1 MSLPRQLIECEL
13 TLRHDD
19 PLMRDHRV
27 HGVRVMPGVTFLDI
41 VTRLV
46 RARGGEAERCALRD
60 VLFIEP
66 VVVTEEFDQRIRISL
81 TPEPDGTWRV
91 AGRSRRL
98 RGETPEGDWHT
109 NFEARLEMA
118 GEAAALPAPVSR
130 DLAALRGAAQREV
143 DADAAY
149 AISRQIDI
157 HHFEFMKGLGRAW
170 VGKDF
175 VVADLHLSTLAADY
189 LDHFWAHPAYLDA
202 ATVVFLL
209 AQHRDETKARPFI
222 PLTIERFTTTGR
234 LPERC
239 TVVIDRRRAQVES
252 DDLVWGDLELY
263 DADGLRLARLEKIC
277 YKHIRSHELI
287 TRLARGEGPG
297 AEVEVR
303 GEDRTN
309 RADRTDRVG
318 GTTVEVVRAL
328 VAGALGREPAGV
340 ALESG
345 FYDQGLDSTHLLKL
359 VRELETR
366 LGERLYPTLLFEYST
381 VAALAEYLEGR
392 FGPRLVATGAGTGGT
407 DTPGVAAGTELLC
420 LEAGWRPAALAE
432 SEGAADLVFVE
443 ERDLAGGWRQLWPEA
458 VAVVAGNDFGWRDGR
473 TVMMRR
479 AHAEDAAR
487 LFDDLAARGRAAGRA
502 LFLWAWHEPAGIQEA
517 VDVGV
522 GSLLVLAQAALKRR
536 LGLDWV
542 AGHAA
547 HPLLA
552 AVSGFARTLF
562 RENPRLVLRTVERGG
577 DWRPDAAACARLA
590 AEWTPRPEWDAQVRW
605 RAGAREVRGWRE
617 NATAAGAA
625 AGLPLRAG
633 GVYLITGGAGGLAR
647 IFAAALRAQE
657 PAAKLV
663 LAGRSAPALDKAAE
677 LARLGAEYRVCDVAD
692 EATVAR
698 LVAEVRAAHG
708 AIRGV
713 LHTAGVL
720 RDGQVPG
727 KTREQL
733 DTVLRPKVQ
742 GTLALDRALADEPL
756 DFFVLFSSTAAA
768 MGSAGQSDYSFANA
782 FLDAWAEEREALRRA
797 GARSGQT
804 LSVNWPLWA
813 EGGMTVDEATRAD
826 LAAHSGM
833 MPLRSA
839 DGVAALARGLAS
851 GAAGWLVAAG
861 DAAKLRGALRL
872 GAVEELTDRPDRADP
887 TDRTDRATE
896 LPEGAVAI
904 IGVAGRYPGAR
915 TPAELWARLR
925 AGEDLIRE
933 IPADRWDHAALYDP
947 DRTKKGRVY
956 SKWGGFLEDFDRF
969 EPKFFNLSPR
979 EAELLDPQER
989 LFLQTAWQT
998 FENAGYNPAGKALRE
1013 TGVFVG
1019 VMWNQYQLFGA
1030 EELLRGNPVAPNF
1043 STASIANRVSYA
1055 LNLSGPSLALDTMCS
1070 SSLTAIHLA
1079 CESLRRGECKAA
1091 LAGGVSL
1098 SLHPAKY
1105 LFLAENQMASSDG
1118 RCRTFGEGGDGY
1130 VPGEGV
1136 GAVLLKPLAQAVAD
1150 GDVIHGVIRAT
1161 AVNHGGKASGFTVPA
1176 PRAQATVVETALAR
1190 AGVDPRRIG
1199 YIEAHGTG
1207 TSLGDPIEMAGLETA
1222 FRGAGRPAGSCA
1234 IGSVKSNFGHLEA
1247 AAGVAGLTKV
1257 LLQFEHGELAPS
1269 LHAETLN
1276 PHIDFA
1282 RSVFR
1287 VQRERAAW
1295 PKPSGG
1301 GARVAGVSSF
1311 GAGGSN
1317 AHVVVEEWAED
1328 RTDRTD
1334 LTNGAAE
1341 LIVVSAEGE
1350 AALRELAGALAET
1363 VERGAG
1369 RGMRLRDLAFTL
1381 QTGRDG
1387 RTLRRAFAAKD
1398 LAEAVRGLRALA
1410 AGGRVEAPA
1419 EAAEWLGGAGV
1430 DWAARWKAGRARR
1443 VALPGYPFRGERY
1456 WLPVAPNGVGRR
1468 PRLHPLLD
1476 GWSGAASLAE
1486 GVVFTKRFVLTEP
1499 VLDQHRVRG
1508 RAVLPGVAH
1517 VEMAYAALAEV
1528 AAPEEQVLTKLFWQA
1543 PVVVDEAGCE
1553 VRVTLRKTE
1562 AGIAFA
1568 LESADGARVYSQG
1581 VFVRREGRA
1590 EERLELARLAAGGR
1604 ELAKET
1610 GDYYA
1615 RHAAT
1620 GVAYGS
1626 MYRLVRSLRRQ
1637 GDEVLAELE
1646 LGEEWTRELGRYR
1659 MHPGL
1664 FDAAL
1669 HATADLMDGF
1679 GAGAAPL
1686 LPFAAGE
1693 VEWLRPL
1700 PARLRAYAVKAGYN
1714 LCHVA
1719 LLDEDGR
1726 VCAKVKNLAARE
1738 QGAEPGAV
1746 VSAEEF
1752 RPQFYRPRW
1761 TPVAR
1766 ATGAAARGGRM
1777 ALLACDAPAAA
1788 VRVLQDALAARGVR
1802 VEVSAVDVA
1811 GGKTPEISALDEIVL
1826 VVGREGAG
1834 AQPRAADEE
1843 ALLALAHRLARAVAA
1858 AGRPA
1863 GLRLVTDGVLGD
1875 DAAGRWPRGASLHG
1889 FLRTAAGEIPAL
1901 RLAGV
1906 DVPLRELAGPDGERL
1921 AGEILAEPAGNRG
1934 REVLFRGGRRL
1945 ERRLDPVQ
1953 LPAPAGRTF
1962 RSRGV
1967 YWIIGGLGH
1976 VGRALALHL
1985 AEQAQARI
1993 VLSGRRALDAEGK
2006 AHVRALEAAGAEVLY
2021 VQADAGDPAAMA
2033 RADAAARERFGAVH
2047 GVFLSAVHLLSRHV
2061 VNLTAEELGASVAPK
2076 IQATA
2081 WAVERWRAEPLD
2093 FLAVFS
2099 SASTFEVNLGQAAYV
2114 AGGMFQDALVRSA
2127 MARLPFPVRLINW
2140 GYWASIA
2147 TFKEN
2152 MAERLAAAGVRPLRP
2167 TDGLAALERVLAGPA
2182 EQVLVLDMDE
2192 PLLRRLG
2199 VEFPGDAVG
2208 GARVPL
2214 SGRTVQRAAAE
2225 APAKSGDQASVRT
2238 VESHVRGVFAAALK
2252 LRAADLDANATYDV
2266 YGIDSLVVTDI
2277 TRRLETDFGELP
2289 ATLLF
2294 QFGTIAKLSAH
2305 LAAQHAE
2312 ACARVTAQARAVTA
2326 PAAVFGTAVA
2336 SGEGEET
2343 RTDRTD
2349 GADAT
2354 YGTEAGD
2361 DIAVIGVAC
2370 RFAEAGT
2377 LDEFW
2382 ANLMAGRCS
2391 VGEAPAERRQ
2401 TGVAAAGSF
2410 LRDVDKFD
2418 AGFFRITPA
2427 EAEVI
2432 DPQAR
2437 LVLEAAGTALED
2449 AACSSAR
2456 LERAGRKVGVFVGV
2470 MNSDY
2475 PLLDAADLA
2484 AWQGAVTGYS
2494 AIANRVSFHFDL
2506 RGPSLAL
2513 DTACSSSLTALHLAC
2528 QSLRA
2533 GECRLALAGGVN
2545 LMLHPKHPA
2554 ALAGMGM
2561 ISPTGRCRA
2570 FGAGAD
2576 GMVPGEGVGVLLL
2589 KPLAEARRDGD
2600 PIRAV
2605 IKGTAANAGG
2615 RTGGFTVPN
2624 PSAQAEVVAEAL
2636 RRAAVPP
2643 ETVTYLEAHGTG
2655 TPLGDPIELAGL
2667 AEAFAGRAAEAR
2679 CALGSVK
2686 GNLGHLESAAGIAGV
2701 CKVIAQFRAGRIAPS
2716 LFAENLNPKLRLER
2730 TPFFVAR
2737 EGMEWARGQ
2746 DAQGRPVPRRAGV
2759 SSFGAGGA
2767 NAHVVLEE
2775 WVEGEDRMDRTDRT
2789 DRSERIGLS
2798 AKTPEALRERARRLR
2813 EFLAAHPGTGL
2824 VDVARTLR
2832 EGRDPMPVKWGARVR
2847 SIGELVARLDA
2858 FVAGRD
2864 AGDAVPEAGADA
2876 AGEGGR
2882 LIALP
2887 TYPFARERHWLAKA
2901 AADGAA
2907 KTDWTDRTGAA
2918 EGPELVFE
2926 RAEWVEAA
2934 PMAVEAGGGRR
2945 VLVLAGAGD
2954 AWVEAYRGRAD
2965 RVVTVRAGRVFRRVT
2980 TGCFEIAPG
2989 SARDAASLAQA
3000 LAAEGVRPDVVV
3012 NAWAEK
3018 AFVPNGTA
3026 VAVQMEKGPLTW
3038 ITLLGALRREQAGVL
3053 DCVQVVPGGR
3063 EDPGWRAAAGFG
3075 RSLMRE
3081 DGRIRFRVLGGP
3093 DAAVALGAAGDVVCG
3108 EAGRAWEL
3116 RRAPGGAPRRMG
3128 EGWRERGIYLITG
3141 GAGGLGRKTA
3151 RLLARE
3157 FGARLV
3163 LAGRSRPDAATEAL
3177 LAELRGLGGEAVYV
3191 AADVATEA
3199 GARRAVEEVKTRF
3212 GALHGVVHAAGVI
3225 RDGFLLRKPAEDA
3238 RAVLAPKVQ
3247 AAVWLDAATRDEA
3260 LEVFVLFSSF
3270 VATAGN
3276 AGQTD
3281 YAYANGFLD
3290 GFAVWR
3296 AAQVGAGRRRGATV
3310 SIGWGPWSD
3319 GGMRPAGAEDGAMMP
3334 DHPQVRAFSD
3344 EAGLAVLRAAA
3355 GAGEAHFTAEL
3366 RTAKI
3371 AEHKTATESPG
3382 TGEEKTPAVD
3392 LAAVE
3397 RLLTRLMAEVTKIPV
3412 ARLEPRVSFEDFGID
3427 SIVVMK
3433 FNQRLAALA
3442 GGELPRTL
3450 LYESR
3455 NLREMAT
3462 YLCREYG
3469 GLMAKAVAGGDE
3481 SGAASGAASAPAA
3494 GAGLKV
3500 AAGPATVAGRGVAK
3514 LDQADRADLTDR
3526 ADRSHG
3532 TERETRRTDGIAVIG
3547 MACRF
3552 PGAETVEA
3560 FWDNLLQGRD
3570 AVRAVE
3576 GTRWPADPEGRIYCK
3591 AGGMLE
3597 GVDEFDPQFFN
3608 LSPREAKT
3616 IDPQERLFLQTTW
3629 HALED
3634 AGYPKQRLHALGGGE
3649 GLGAPVG
3656 VFVGV
3661 TTNDYALLEGA
3672 EGARGQ
3678 ALPWSIANRVSYFL
3692 DLAGPSLPVDTACSS
3707 SLTAV
3712 HLAVESL
3719 RRGECR
3725 MAIVGG
3731 VNLYLHPAKLAAA
3744 CQLQMLSRKG
3754 RCRSFGAEAD
3764 GYVPGEGVGTVIL
3777 KPLADAER
3785 DGDRIHGVIR
3795 STAVN
3800 HGGRTHGYTVPN
3812 PRAQVALVRA
3822 ALKAANVDAR
3832 TVSYVEAHGTGT
3844 ALGDPIEVRGLAQA
3858 FRADT
3863 SDRGFCALGSV
3874 KSNIGHLEAAA
3885 GVAGLIKNL
3894 LQLRHRT
3901 LAPTLHAATVNP
3913 AIDFAETPFRLQRV
3927 CGEWVQPTGADGMP
3941 APRRAGLSSFGA
3953 GGANAHVIVEE
3964 YAGTAA
3970 VAGKDRTDRADRTDL
3985 TEEGPELLV
3994 FSARTEEALR
4004 ESLRAWQRFL
4014 ATPEAAATPWADLA
4028 HTLRVGREAW
4038 EERLAFVAP
4047 DRAALRAQIDAW
4059 VSGGE
4064 PVLPIWRGRA
4074 AAAGT
4079 GAASRLLENDE
4090 DAQAMIAQWV
4100 RKGKLAQLAELWVTG
4115 VGVDWSALPATAAG
4129 PRRIVALPGYAFAR
4143 VRCWLD
4149 APAAKAAAGREE
4161 LVPAMERVAGTT
4173 ARTDRADRTD
4183 PGIGYRP
4190 VWRVAPLGVEAAPAT
4205 GGRVLIVYP
4214 AGTER
4219 LVAALGEAHAGERVE
4234 TLALAGEATTW
4245 GAALAGLAEG
4255 ATIYFLGGLFAP
4267 AASAAA
4273 AAERLGDLAWLAETQ
4288 EAGVLSLFRLV
4299 RAAAER
4305 GLFQEAV
4312 TLKIVTGPVY
4322 PVRPEERSEP
4332 FAGPLAGLA
4341 KSLAKEYPRLRVAVL
4356 ELAAGEVFAPADEAA
4371 LRLLAEA
4378 VRTEPGRPDAAEVAW
4393 RAGRRYERVLEA
4405 AELEAV
4411 RAEPWVEGGV
4421 YAIVGGASGI
4431 GFELSRDLARRY
4443 HARVAW
4449 IGRRAPDETIT
4460 RRQAEIAELGG
4471 EALYVQADVT
4481 DLAATE
4487 RAAAAVRAR
4496 FGPVRGL
4503 VHSALVIEEN
4513 ILERMSEATLRRGLA
4528 AKVTGTAVLWRVF
4541 GGERLDFM
4549 LLHSSA
4555 QAFIGN
4561 PGQGNYTAA
4570 CHFMDAF
4577 AWAAAAVAPFPVR
4590 TIDWGWWGEVGHG
4603 ARPEYQKRF
4612 PAGGL
4617 RSIGAEEGLAALNA
4631 VLRGEAV
4638 QVLALKARPAF
4649 LSGIGVD
4656 LGSRARRQT
4665 SGGRAVALAP
4675 CAARLAMPTP
4685 EPAELARLS
4694 EAFAAFEQLGFALL
4708 LGAFRRMGVFL
4719 APGERWTLE
4728 ALERRLELRP
4738 NYRRLLCALV
4748 HVLEKAGLAAAE
4760 GAEWVTTARGAA
4772 EGFAATP
4779 EPVTSA
4785 EALAQAHPNLAG
4797 HARLLGVV
4805 LAAYPEILRG
4815 ERAAVEVLFP
4825 NSSTALMERI
4835 YTGNVVAAYYSG
4847 LVARAVV
4854 SHVEAALPGLAAGG
4868 RLTIVEAGAG
4878 TGGTSAAVLE
4888 ALRPWADRVRYLY
4901 TDVSPAFAR
4910 HFAQRFAAR
4919 YPFAEFKVLDASRD
4933 VAAQGF
4939 VPGEADLVLA
4949 ANALHATP
4957 RMAVT
4962 LREVKRLLKRGGWL
4976 VLDEVAEVQDYATLA
4991 FGLFDGWWLYEDA
5004 ENRLPDSPLI
5014 ASATWEALLAE
5025 AGFAPV
5031 VHVADPRLAG
5041 TGLGHDILVAE
5052 SDGWVS
5058 EAAGATERGE
5068 AVERGGEVRAQA
5080 EGGARTEDR
5089 TYRTDGTEKALAA
5102 PAPMGAAELAEAVA
5116 RGVEAELRTVL
5127 ELEGPE
5133 LDRDRAFIDFGVD
5146 SILAIDIAN
5155 RLNVRFAVRL
5165 RPTDLYSHASLR
5177 KLSARICA
5185 LGGRVAAK
5193 AEKARIEEPH
5203 GTEGPQGTP
5212 GRKGNGHAAARGQE
5226 AMLAL
5231 LRDLQA
5237 GRRTV
5242 DDVDRAWEN
5251 N

>member
-1 MSLPRQLIECEL
+1 MPLPRQLIECEL
-13 TLRHDD
+13 TLRHED

-41 VTRLV
+41 VTRLA

-66 VVVTEEFDQRIRISL
+66 VVVTPEFDQRIRISL

-98 RGETPEGDWHT
+98 RGETPEGEWHA
-109 NFEARLEMA
+109 NFEAMLETA
-118 GEAAALPAPVSR
+118 GGAAALPAPASR
-130 DLAALRGAAQREV
+130 DLAALRAAAEREV
-143 DADAAY
+143 DVDAAY

-170 VGKDF
+170 VGEDF
-175 VVADLHLSTLAADY
+175 VFADLRLSGIAAEY

-222 PLTIERFTTTGR
+222 PLTIGRFTTTGR

-239 TVVIDRRRAQVES
+239 TVVIDRRRAQVDS
-252 DDLVWGDLELY
+252 DDLVWGDLELH
-263 DADGLRLARLEKIC
+263 DEQGRCLARLEKIC

-297 AEVEVR
+297 VE
-303 GEDRTN
+303 EN
-309 RADRTDRVG
+309 RAERTDRTDQTDRTEG
-318 GTTVEVVRAL
+318 ATTVGVVRAL
-328 VAGALGREPAGV
+328 VAGAIGREPAGV
-340 ALESG
+340 ALEGG

-359 VRELETR
+359 VRELEAR

-381 VAALAEYLEGR
+381 VAALAEYLEER
-392 FGPRLVATGAGTGGT
+392 FGDRLVTVEVEKHETTKPASSDGA
-407 DTPGVAAGTELLC
+407 ELLC
-420 LEAGWRPAALAE
+420 LEAEWRPAALAQAE
-432 SEGAADLVFVE
+432 AAADLVFVE
-443 ERDLAGGWRQLWPEA
+443 ERDLAGGWRELWPEA
-458 VAVVAGNDFGWRDGR
+458 VAVVAGAGFGWRDAR
-473 TVMMRR
+473 TVTMRP
-479 AHAEDAAR
+479 AQAEDAAR
-487 LFDDLAARGRAAGRA
+487 LFDDLAARGRVAERA
-502 LFLWAWHEPAGIQEA
+502 LFLWGWHAPAGIEAA
-517 VDVGV
+517 VDAGV
-522 GSLLVLAQAALKRR
+522 GSLLALAQAALKRR
-536 LGLDWV
+536 LALDWV
-542 AGHAA
+542 VGHAT
-547 HPLLA
+547 HPLLT

-562 RENPRLVLRTVERGG
+562 RENPRLMLRTVERGCE
-577 DWRPDAAACARLA
+577 WRPDAAACARLA
-590 AEWTPRPEWDAQVRW
+590 AEWTSRPEWDAQVRW
-605 RAGAREVRGWRE
+605 RAGQREVRSWRE
-617 NATAAGAA
+617 SDAVGAA
-625 AGLPLRAG
+625 EKLPLRG
-633 GVYLITGGAGGLAR
+633 DGVYLITGGAGGLAR

-657 PAAKLV
+657 PAARIV
-663 LAGRSAPALDKAAE
+663 LAGRSVLAADKAAE
-677 LARLGAEYRVCDVAD
+677 LSRLGADYRVCDVAD
-692 EATVAR
+692 EAAAAR
-698 LVAEVRAAHG
+698 LVAEVRATRG
-708 AIRGV
+708 PIRGV

-720 RDGQVPG
+720 RDAQVPG

-733 DTVLRPKVQ
+733 DAVLRPKVQ
-742 GTLALDRALADEPL
+742 GTLALDKALAGEPL

-797 GARSGQT
+797 GARSGRT

-813 EGGMTVDEATRAD
+813 NGGMTVDEATRAD
-826 LAAHSGM
+826 LAAHTGM
-833 MPLRSA
+833 VPLQSE

-872 GAVEELTDRPDRADP
+872 GMGVERADRLA
-887 TDRTDRATE
+887 DRTDRGDLTDPRTD

-933 IPADRWDHAALYDP
+933 IPADRWDHAGLYDP

-1118 RCRTFGEGGDGY
+1118 RCRSFGEGGDGY

-1190 AGVDPRRIG
+1190 AGVDAGRVG

-1207 TSLGDPIEMAGLETA
+1207 TSLGDPIEMAALETA
-1222 FRGAGRPAGSCA
+1222 FRAAGRPAGSCA

-1247 AAGVAGLTKV
+1247 AAGVAGLTKI

-1269 LHAETLN
+1269 LHAEKLN
-1276 PHIDFA
+1276 PHIDFV
-1282 RSVFR
+1282 RSAFR

-1295 PKPSGG
+1295 PKPADG
-1301 GARVAGVSSF
+1301 GARVAGASSF

-1317 AHVVVEEWAED
+1317 AHVVVEEWAGLED
-1328 RTDRTD
+1328 RTDRADRTD
-1334 LTNGAAE
+1334 LTDHKPE
-1341 LIVVSAEGE
+1341 LIVVSADGA
-1350 AALRELAGALAET
+1350 AALRELAGALAEA
-1363 VERGAG
+1363 VERAAG
-1369 RGMRLRDLAFTL
+1369 RGMRLPDLAFTL

-1387 RTLRRAFAAKD
+1387 RALRRAFSAKD
-1398 LAEAVRGLRALA
+1398 LAGAARGLRELA
-1410 AGGRVEAPA
+1410 AGGRGEAPA
-1419 EAAEWLGGAGV
+1419 EAAEWLGGANV
-1430 DWAARWKAGRARR
+1430 DWAARWSARKARR

-1456 WLPVAPNGVGRR
+1456 WLPVAPNGAGRR

-1486 GVVFTKRFVLTEP
+1486 GLVFTKRFVLTEP

-1508 RAVLPGVAH
+1508 QAVLPGVAH
-1517 VEMAYAALAEV
+1517 VEMAYAAVAEV
-1528 AAPEEQVLTKLFWQA
+1528 TVPEAQVLTKLFWRA
-1543 PVVVDEAGCE
+1543 PVSVDEAGNG
-1553 VRVTLRKTE
+1553 VRVVLRKTE

-1568 LESADGARVYSQG
+1568 LESPDGARVYSQG
-1581 VFVRREGRA
+1581 VFVERGGRT
-1590 EERLELARLAAGGR
+1590 EERLDVAQLAEGGR
-1604 ELAKET
+1604 ELAQ
-1610 GDYYA
+1610 DADVYYA

-1620 GVAYGS
+1620 GVAYGP
-1626 MYRLVRSLRRQ
+1626 MYRLVRSIRRQ
-1637 GDEVLAELE
+1637 GNEALAMLE
-1646 LGEEWTRELGRYR
+1646 LGDEWTRELGRFR

-1679 GAGAAPL
+1679 GGGAPL

-1719 LLDEDGR
+1719 LIDEDGR

-1738 QGAEPGAV
+1738 QAIAAEA
-1746 VSAEEF
+1746 AEL
-1752 RPQFYRPRW
+1752 RPRFYRPRW
-1761 TPVAR
+1761 TPVSRAAGAATPLGRVALFVCDAPGAAERALKEMLAAR
-1766 ATGAAARGGRM
+1766 GTRVDSMAVDGAAARLPDLG
-1777 ALLACDAPAAA
+1777 
-1788 VRVLQDALAARGVR
+1788 
-1802 VEVSAVDVA
+1802 
-1811 GGKTPEISALDEIVL
+1811 ALDEIVL
-1826 VVGREGAG
+1826 LVGREGVA
-1834 AQPRAADEE
+1834 AAADEE
-1843 ALLALAHRLARAVAA
+1843 ALLTWAHRLAQAVAV
-1858 AGRPA
+1858 AGRPV
-1863 GLRLVTDGVLGD
+1863 GLRLVTDGVLWD
-1875 DAAGRWPRGASLHG
+1875 DEAGNWPRGASLHG

-1901 RLAGV
+1901 RLACV
-1906 DVPLRELAGPDGERL
+1906 DLPLRDLAGPEGLRL
-1921 AGEILAEPAGNRG
+1921 AGEVLTEPGGNRVK
-1934 REVLFRGGRRL
+1934 EVLFRGGRRL
-1945 ERRLDPVQ
+1945 ERRLDPVE
-1953 LPAPAGRTF
+1953 LPAPSARPF
-1962 RSRGV
+1962 RRHGV
-1967 YWIIGGLGH
+1967 YWIVGGLGH

-1985 AEQAQARI
+1985 AEQAGARI
-1993 VLSGRRALDAEGK
+1993 VLSGRRVLDADGA

-2033 RADAAARERFGAVH
+2033 RADAAARERFGAVN
-2047 GVFLSAVHLLSRHV
+2047 GVFLSAVHLVSRHV
-2061 VNLTAEELGASVAPK
+2061 ANLTAEELRASVAPK

-2081 WAVERWRAEPLD
+2081 WVVERWRAEPLD

-2140 GYWASIA
+2140 GYWESIA

-2167 TDGLAALERVLAGPA
+2167 ADGLAALERVLAGSEA
-2182 EQVLVLDMDE
+2182 QVLVLDMDE

-2199 VEFPGDAVG
+2199 VEFPKDAVQAPSQ
-2208 GARVPL
+2208 ARQG
-2214 SGRTVQRAAAE
+2214 SGPPVAAM
-2225 APAKSGDQASVRT
+2225 APAGTAVAPGGT
-2238 VESHVRGVFAAALK
+2238 VEDYVRGVFAAALK
-2252 LRAADLDANATYDV
+2252 LRAADLDPEATYDV
-2266 YGIDSLVVTDI
+2266 YGIDSLVVTEI
-2277 TRRLETDFGELP
+2277 TRRLEADFGELP

-2312 ACARVTAQARAVTA
+2312 ACARVTAQAVTA
-2326 PAAVFGTAVA
+2326 PAAVFGVGSAAVVGREDRTDLA
-2336 SGEGEET
+2336 DP
-2343 RTDRTD
+2343 TDRTD
-2349 GADAT
+2349 RSDGRA
-2354 YGTEAGD
+2354 E

-2370 RFAEAGT
+2370 RFAGADT

-2382 ANLMAGRCS
+2382 GNLAAGRCS

-2401 TGVAAAGSF
+2401 AGVSTAGSF

-2437 LVLEAAGTALED
+2437 LFLEAAGTALED
-2449 AACSSAR
+2449 AACSAAR
-2456 LERAGRKVGVFVGV
+2456 LDRAERKVGVFVGV

-2475 PLLDAADLA
+2475 PLLDAADMA

-2636 RRAAVPP
+2636 RRAAVSP

-2667 AEAFAGRAAEAR
+2667 AEAYAGRAAEAR
-2679 CALGSVK
+2679 CAIGSVK

-2701 CKVIAQFRAGRIAPS
+2701 CKVIAQFHAGRIAPS
-2716 LFAENLNPKLRLER
+2716 LFAETLNPKLRLER

-2737 EGMEWARGQ
+2737 EAMEWVRGR

-2775 WVEGEDRMDRTDRT
+2775 WVGAENRTDRGDPTDRT
-2789 DRSERIGLS
+2789 DLIDGRAEIGLS

-2813 EFLAAHPGTGL
+2813 EYLIAHPETAL
-2824 VDVARTLR
+2824 ADVARTLR
-2832 EGRDPMPVKWGARVR
+2832 EGRDPMPLKWGVRVCSLR
-2847 SIGELVARLDA
+2847 ELDARLEA
-2858 FVAGRD
+2858 FTTGRE
-2864 AGDAVPEAGADA
+2864 AGDAMPQAGVAGADA
-2876 AGEGGR
+2876 ALPGGR

-2887 TYPFARERHWLAKA
+2887 TYPFARERHWLA
-2901 AADGAA
+2901 GAGEGTA
-2907 KTDWTDRTGAA
+2907 KTDRTGMTE
-2918 EGPELVFE
+2918 EGKLVFE
-2926 RAEWVEAA
+2926 RAEWVDAGPAPQAQARAA
-2934 PMAVEAGGGRR
+2934 GRC
-2945 VLVLAGAGD
+2945 VLVLAGPGTGTM
-2954 AWVEAYRGRAD
+2954 WGEAYRGRGGS
-2965 RVVTVRAGRVFRRVT
+2965 VVMVRSGRAFRRVAEDI
-2980 TGCFEIAPG
+2980 FEIAPG
-2989 SARDAASLAQA
+2989 SAEDAARLAQA
-3000 LAAEGVRPDVVV
+3000 LTAAGLRPDLVV

-3026 VAVQMEKGPLTW
+3026 VAVQMAKGPLAW
-3038 ITLLGALRREQAGVL
+3038 ITLLGALRREQSGPL
-3053 DCVQVVPGGR
+3053 DCVHAVAGGR
-3063 EDPGWRAAAGFG
+3063 EDPAWRAAAGFG

-3081 DGRIRFRVLGGP
+3081 DGRIRYRVLGGP
-3093 DAAVALGAAGDVVCG
+3093 DGAAALDAAGEVACG
-3108 EAGRAWEL
+3108 EAGRVWEL
-3116 RRAPGGAPRRMG
+3116 RRTAGEAPRAVSG
-3128 EGWRERGIYLITG
+3128 GWRERGVYLITG

-3151 RLLARE
+3151 RMLASE
-3157 FGARLV
+3157 FRARLV
-3163 LAGRSRPDAATEAL
+3163 LAGRSPADAATEAL
-3177 LAELRGLGGEAVYV
+3177 LAGLRGLGGEAVYV
-3191 AADVATEA
+3191 TADVSTEA
-3199 GARRAVEEVKTRF
+3199 GARRAVAEAKARF
-3212 GALHGVVHAAGVI
+3212 GALHGVVHAAGLI
-3225 RDGFLLRKPAEDA
+3225 RDGFLLRKPVEDA
-3238 RAVLAPKVQ
+3238 CAVLAPKVQ
-3247 AAVWLDAATRDEA
+3247 ATVWLDVATRGEA
-3260 LEVFVLFSSF
+3260 LELFVLFSSF

-3296 AAQVGAGRRRGATV
+3296 AAQVRAGRRRGATV
-3310 SIGWGPWSD
+3310 SIGWGPWRD

-3334 DHPQVRAFSD
+3334 DHPQTRAFSD
-3344 EAGLAVLRAAA
+3344 EAGLKVLRAAP

-3366 RTAKI
+3366 RAVEQAAGGG
-3371 AEHKTATESPG
+3371 AEASVPEISPAAD
-3382 TGEEKTPAVD
+3382 E
-3392 LAAVE
+3392 AAVE
-3397 RLLTRLMAEVTKIPV
+3397 RLLTRVMAEVTKLPA
-3412 ARLEPRVSFEDFGID
+3412 ARLEPRAPFEDFGID

-3455 NLREMAT
+3455 NLHEMAA
-3462 YLCREYG
+3462 YLCREYAAA
-3469 GLMAKAVAGGDE
+3469 MAKAVAGGG
-3481 SGAASGAASAPAA
+3481 GAEPKAAARAVTAPAA
-3494 GAGLKV
+3494 V
-3500 AAGPATVAGRGVAK
+3500 AQVG
-3514 LDQADRADLTDR
+3514 TDR
-3526 ADRSHG
+3526 ADQ
-3532 TERETRRTDGIAVIG
+3532 TDRTDRLHERGRAGAVAVIG

-3560 FWDNLLQGRD
+3560 FWDNLRNGRD
-3570 AVRAVE
+3570 AVRAIE
-3576 GTRWPADPEGRIYCK
+3576 GTRWPADPEGRVYCQ
-3591 AGGMLE
+3591 AGGMLDR
-3597 GVDEFDPQFFN
+3597 VDEFDPQFFN
-3608 LSPREAKT
+3608 LSPREAKA
-3616 IDPQERLFLQTTW
+3616 IDPQERLFLQTAW

-3634 AGYPKQRLHALGGGE
+3634 AGYPKQRLQALGGGE

-3672 EGARGQ
+3672 EGTRGQ
-3678 ALPWSIANRVSYFL
+3678 SLPWSIANRVSYFL

-3712 HLAVESL
+3712 HLAAESL

-3764 GYVPGEGVGTVIL
+3764 GYVPGEGVGAVIL

-3785 DGDRIHGVIR
+3785 DGDQIHGVIR
-3795 STAVN
+3795 GTAVN

-3822 ALKAANVDAR
+3822 ALRAAGVDAR
-3832 TVSYVEAHGTGT
+3832 TLSYVEAHGTGT

-3863 SDRGFCALGSV
+3863 ADRGFCALGSV

-3885 GVAGLIKNL
+3885 GVAGLIKVL

-3913 AIDFAETPFRLQRV
+3913 AIDFGETPFRLQQA
-3927 CGEWVQPTGADGMP
+3927 CAAWVQPTAADGRP
-3941 APRRAGLSSFGA
+3941 VPRRAGLSSFGA

-3964 YAGTAA
+3964 WAGRTKD
-3970 VAGKDRTDRADRTDL
+3970 GPDRPDRTDH
-3985 TEEGPELLV
+3985 GSELLV

-4014 ATPEAAATPWADLA
+4014 AAPEAAAVPWRDLA

-4047 DRAALRAQIDAW
+4047 DRAALQAQIEALAA
-4059 VSGGE
+4059 GGE
-4064 PVLPIWRGRA
+4064 PVLPAWRGRA
-4074 AAAGT
+4074 AGA

-4100 RKGKLAQLAELWVTG
+4100 RKGKLAQLAELWVAG
-4115 VGVDWSALPATAAG
+4115 VGVDWAALPGSG
-4129 PRRIVALPGYAFAR
+4129 PRRIAALPKYVFAR
-4143 VRCWLD
+4143 VRCWV
-4149 APAAKAAAGREE
+4149 EE
-4161 LVPAMERVAGTT
+4161 RRVAAQAVVG
-4173 ARTDRADRTD
+4173 RTDRADLTD
-4183 PGIGYRP
+4183 LTDSTDLGICYRP
-4190 VWRVAPLGVEAAPAT
+4190 VWRPAPLQTRAGPT
-4205 GGRVLIVYP
+4205 GGRVLIVHP
-4214 AGTER
+4214 AGAER
-4219 LVAALGEAHAGERVE
+4219 LAEALRAAHADGRVE
-4234 TLALAGEATTW
+4234 TLLALAGEATGW
-4245 GAALAGLAEG
+4245 GPALAGFGEG
-4255 ATIYFLGGLFAP
+4255 TTIYFLGGLFAP
-4267 AASAAA
+4267 AASAEAA
-4273 AAERLGDLAWLAETQ
+4273 AGRLGDLEWLAATQ

-4322 PVRPEERSEP
+4322 PVLAGERSEP

-4341 KSLAKEYPRLRVAVL
+4341 KSLAKEYPRLRVAVI
-4356 ELAAGEVFAPADEAA
+4356 ELAAEEVFAPADEAA
-4371 LRLLAEA
+4371 LRRLATTLRA
-4378 VRTEPGRPDAAEVAW
+4378 EPGRPEAAEVAW
-4393 RAGRRYERVLEA
+4393 RAGRRYERVLEPVELA
-4405 AELEAV
+4405 AE
-4411 RAEPWVEGGV
+4411 RAEPWVAGGV
-4421 YAIVGGASGI
+4421 YVIVGGASGI
-4431 GFELSRDLARRY
+4431 GFELSRDLARRQG
-4443 HARVAW
+4443 ARLAW
-4449 IGRRAPDETIT
+4449 LGRRAVDETIA
-4460 RRQAEIAELGG
+4460 RRQAEIAALGG

-4481 DLAATE
+4481 DLASTE
-4487 RAAAAVRAR
+4487 NAAAAVRAR
-4496 FGPVRGL
+4496 FGPARGL

-4541 GGERLDFM
+4541 GREPLDFV

-4577 AWAAAAVAPFPVR
+4577 AWAADAVAPFPVR

-4617 RSIGAEEGLAALNA
+4617 RSIGATEGIATLHR
-4631 VLRGEAV
+4631 VLRGGTV

-4649 LSGIGVD
+4649 LTGIGAD
-4656 LGSRARRQT
+4656 LGTRARRQAT
-4665 SGGRAVALAP
+4665 GGRAVALAP
-4675 CAARLAMPTP
+4675 RAEDLAVPSP

-4694 EAFAAFEQLGFALL
+4694 DAFVAFERLGFTLL
-4708 LGAFRRMGVFL
+4708 LGAFRRMEVFH
-4719 APGERWTLE
+4719 APGERWTLA
-4728 ALERRLELRP
+4728 ALERRLKLRP

-4748 HVLEKAGLAAAE
+4748 HVLEKAGLVASDGE
-4760 GAEWVTTARGAA
+4760 EWVTTAQVAE
-4772 EGFAATP
+4772 EGFAMTP
-4779 EPVTSA
+4779 DPVSSA
-4785 EALAQAHPNLAG
+4785 EALALAHPNLAG

-4854 SHVEAALPGLAAGG
+4854 AHVEAVLPGLPAGG
-4868 RLTIVEAGAG
+4868 RVTIVEAGAG

-4888 ALRPWADRVRYLY
+4888 ALRPWAERVRYLY

-4939 VPGEADLVLA
+4939 VPGEADVVLA

-4976 VLDEVAEVQDYATLA
+4976 VLDEVNEVQDYATLA
-4991 FGLFDGWWLYEDA
+4991 FGLFEGWWLYEDA

-5031 VHVADPRLAG
+5031 VHAADPRLAG

-5058 EAAGATERGE
+5058 ESGAP
-5068 AVERGGEVRAQA
+5068 AERGGEVRAEA
-5080 EGGARTEDR
+5080 EGVVKEGDR
-5089 TYRTDGTEKALAA
+5089 TEKARVAVS
-5102 PAPMGAAELAEAVA
+5102 APMGAAELAEAVA
-5116 RGVEAELRTVL
+5116 RGVEAELRAVL
-5127 ELEGPE
+5127 ELGGTG
-5133 LDRDRAFIDFGVD
+5133 LDRDRAFTDFGVD

-5155 RLNVRFAVRL
+5155 RLNLRFAVRL
-5165 RPTDLYSHASLR
+5165 RPTDLYSHASVR
-5177 KLSARICA
+5177 RLSTQICA
-5185 LGGRVAAK
+5185 LGGRVG
-5193 AEKARIEEPH
+5193 EEGGKDGTCRTDGAH
-5203 GTEGPQGTP
+5203 GTNGP
-5212 GRKGNGHAAARGQE
+5212 KGPVVRGQE

-5242 DDVDRAWEN
+5242 EDVDRAWEN